1 MRTYLGI
8 DCSTQSAKAVAI
20 DENGRVVARECVP
33 FPQPFIDGPDPL
45 VRHAEP
51 GMWLAGVE
59 AVLRKL
65 RDSGFDMSSVAA
77 VGGDAQQHAT
87 VYLESF
93 DPLVFSR
100 NTSPIWMDSSTGAEC
115 RELDAKFGERLRLET
130 GSPAIERFAG
140 PQIMKF
146 VRTEPEAYARTA
158 RIHLLSSF
166 LTSWFAGEDA
176 GIDVGDGAGMNLLNL
191 KTLDWDRDV
200 CDFISPTLLSKLP
213 PVVRPGA
220 SYRLAARFAEY
231 GLKPGIP
238 VAPFT
243 GDNPA
248 SLVGCGASEPGVA
261 VLSLGTSDTFFAA
274 MADFRTDPD
283 GYGHVFGNPRGGFMS
298 LACFKNGSL
307 ARERVKD
314 MLGVDWKF
322 FDETAFDMTEPGNG
336 GKRALP
342 WFEPEIT
349 PRCDE
354 TGLKTNFDWNVA
366 TDAER
371 VRAVVEGQMGNIAE
385 HTAWIGKFDRIRLT
399 GGASRSRG
407 IREAAER
414 AFGAKVEAFEVVDS
428 AAVGGALLA
437 RDAALTC

>member
-1 MRTYLGI
+1 MQTYLGI
-8 DCSTQSAKAVAI
+8 DCSTQSAKAVVI
-20 DENGRVVARECVP
+20 DAAGRTVARESVP
-33 FPQPFIDGPDPL
+33 FPQPYIDGPDPL
-45 VRHAEP
+45 VRHADP
-51 GMWLAGVE
+51 RMWLAGVE
-59 AVLRKL
+59 AVLGKL
-65 RDSGFDMSSVAA
+65 RDGGFDMSSIAA

-87 VYLESF
+87 VYLESL

-100 NTSPIWMDSSTGAEC
+100 DTSPIWMDSSTGAEC
-115 RELDAKFGERLRLET
+115 RALDAEFGERLRLDT

-146 VRTEPEAYARTA
+146 ARMEPDAFARTA

-191 KTLDWDRDV
+191 KTLDWDRAV
-200 CDFISPTLLSKLP
+200 CDFISPSLLSKLP
-213 PVVRPGA
+213 KVVRPGT

-231 GLKPGIP
+231 GLRPGIP

-248 SLVGCGASEPGVA
+248 SLVGCGAAEPGVA

-274 MADFRTDPD
+274 MADFRTDPA
-283 GYGHVFGNPRGGFMS
+283 GYGHVFGNPCGGFMS
-298 LACFKNGSL
+298 LVCFKNGSL

-322 FDETAFDMTEPGNG
+322 FDETAFDLTEPGNG

-354 TGLKTNFDWNVA
+354 TGLKTNFDWDA
-366 TDAER
+366 ASDAER
-371 VRAVVEGQMGNIAE
+371 VRAVVEGQMSNIAE
-385 HTAWIGKFDRIRLT
+385 HAAWIGKFDRIRLT

-407 IREAAER
+407 IREAAAR
-414 AFGAKVEAFEVVDS
+414 AFGAEVEAFDVADS
-428 AAVGGALLA
+428 AAVGGAMLA
-437 RDAALTC
+437 RAAAV

>member
-20 DENGRVVARECVP
+20 DENGRVVAREGVP

-200 CDFISPTLLSKLP
+200 CDFISPTLLSKMP

-220 SYRLAARFAEY
+220 SYRLAVRFAEY

-274 MADFRTDPD
+274 MADFRTDPA

-354 TGLKTNFDWNVA
+354 TGLKTNFDWNAA

>member
-20 DENGRVVARECVP
+20 DENGRVVARGGVP
-33 FPQPFIDGPDPL
+33 FPPPFSDGPDPL

-100 NTSPIWMDSSTGAEC
+100 KTSPIWMDSSTGAEC

-213 PVVRPGA
+213 PVVRSGA

-231 GLKPGIP
+231 GLKPDIP

-274 MADFRTDPD
+274 MADFRTDPA

-354 TGLKTNFDWNVA
+354 TGLKTNFDWNAA

>member
-20 DENGRVVARECVP
+20 DENGRVVAREGVP
-33 FPQPFIDGPDPL
+33 FPRPFIDGPDPL

-51 GMWLAGVE
+51 GMWLEGVG
-59 AVLRKL
+59 AVLAKL
-65 RDSGFDMSSVAA
+65 RDGGFDMSSVAA

-87 VYLESF
+87 VYLESL
-93 DPLVFSR
+93 DPIVYSR
-100 NTSPIWMDSSTGAEC
+100 ATSPIWMDSSTGAEC
-115 RELDAKFGERLRLET
+115 RALDAEFGERLRLDT

-146 VRTEPEAYARTA
+146 ARAEPEAYARTA

-200 CDFISPTLLSKLP
+200 CDFISPTLLDKLP
-213 PVVRPGA
+213 PVARPGTR
-220 SYRLAARFAEY
+220 YRLAPRFAEY
-231 GLKPGIP
+231 GLRPGIP

-248 SLVGCGASEPGVA
+248 SLVGCGASDPGVA

-274 MADFRTDPD
+274 MADFRTDPA

-354 TGLKTNFDWNVA
+354 TGLKANFDWDAA

-437 RDAALTC
+437 RDAALAC

>member
-1 MRTYLGI
+1 
-8 DCSTQSAKAVAI
+8 
-20 DENGRVVARECVP
+20 
-33 FPQPFIDGPDPL
+33 
-45 VRHAEP
+45 
-51 GMWLAGVE
+51 
-59 AVLRKL
+59 
-65 RDSGFDMSSVAA
+65 
-77 VGGDAQQHAT
+77 
-87 VYLESF
+87 
-93 DPLVFSR
+93 
-100 NTSPIWMDSSTGAEC
+100 
-115 RELDAKFGERLRLET
+115 
-130 GSPAIERFAG
+130 
-140 PQIMKF
+140 
-146 VRTEPEAYARTA
+146 
-158 RIHLLSSF
+158 
-166 LTSWFAGEDA
+166 
-176 GIDVGDGAGMNLLNL
+176 
-191 KTLDWDRDV
+191 
-200 CDFISPTLLSKLP
+200 
-213 PVVRPGA
+213 
-220 SYRLAARFAEY
+220 
-231 GLKPGIP
+231 
-238 VAPFT
+238 
-243 GDNPA
+243 
-248 SLVGCGASEPGVA
+248 
-261 VLSLGTSDTFFAA
+261 
-274 MADFRTDPD
+274 
-283 GYGHVFGNPRGGFMS
+283 MS

-354 TGLKTNFDWNVA
+354 TGLKTNFDWNAA

-437 RDAALTC
+437 RDAAQTC

>member
-1 MRTYLGI
+1 MQTYLGI
-8 DCSTQSAKAVAI
+8 DCSTQSAKAVVI
-20 DENGRVVARECVP
+20 DEAGRTVARKSVP

-45 VRHAEP
+45 VRHADP
-51 GMWLAGVE
+51 KMWLAGVD
-59 AVLRKL
+59 AVLKKL
-65 RDSGFDMSSVAA
+65 RDGGFDMSSIAA

-93 DPLVFSR
+93 DPLSFSR
-100 NTSPIWMDSSTGAEC
+100 ATSPIWMDSSTGAEC
-115 RELDAKFGERLRLET
+115 RELDAKFGERLRLDT

-146 VRTEPEAYARTA
+146 VRTEPDAYARTT

-176 GIDVGDGAGMNLLNL
+176 GVDVGDGAGMNLLNL

-200 CDFISPTLLSKLP
+200 CDFISPTLLGKLP
-213 PVVRPGA
+213 QVVRPGK
-220 SYRLAARFAEY
+220 SYRFAERFAEY
-231 GLKPGIP
+231 GLRPGIP

-274 MADFRTDPD
+274 MADFRTDPA

-322 FDETAFDMTEPGNG
+322 FDETAFDLTEPGNG

-349 PRCDE
+349 PRCEE
-354 TGLKTNFDWNVA
+354 TGLKANFDWETA

-407 IREAAER
+407 IRDAAAR
-414 AFGAKVEAFEVVDS
+414 AFGVEVESFEVVDS

-437 RDAALTC
+437 RDAARQE